1 MLLRLQSKTQN
12 LASMSKS
19 RAVGAADYRF
29 FFNKKNKKSP
39 QNPGN
44 ALSGSTLTFFVGQ
57 RQLF

>member
-29 FFNKKNKKSP
+29 FLIKKTKNRHKTP
-39 QNPGN
+39 EMLFPG
-44 ALSGSTLTFFVGQ
+44 
-57 RQLF
+57 QL